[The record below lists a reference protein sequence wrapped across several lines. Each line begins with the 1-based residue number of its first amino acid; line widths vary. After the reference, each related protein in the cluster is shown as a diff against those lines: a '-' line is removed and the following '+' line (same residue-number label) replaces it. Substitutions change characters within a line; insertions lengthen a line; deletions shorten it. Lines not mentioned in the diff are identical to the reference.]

1 MHMRRIASCLAGVV
15 ALSASMARSAPANPE
30 DTAMQKVHERLSV
43 DCFNRCWTLIDK
55 PDRTPE
61 DTENMILLASASL
74 WHWKQRADCGPLQL
88 SIGCWQLAR
97 VHALAGHAAA
107 AEMFGRQSLDL
118 CRSHGLPPFHL
129 GAAHEALARAAAL
142 RKDAA
147 ALRDHL
153 AAGRRALEQVTHA
166 GERAIL
172 KSDLDGIEQ
181 PPPGRAKK

>member
-1 MHMRRIASCLAGVV
+1 
-15 ALSASMARSAPANPE
+15 
-30 DTAMQKVHERLSV
+30 MQKVHERLSV

-74 WHWKQRADCGPLQL
+74 WHWKQRGDCGPLEL
-88 SIGCWQLAR
+88 SIGCWQLSR
-97 VHALAGHAAA
+97 VHALAGHADT
-107 AEMFGRQSLDL
+107 AETFGRRSLDL
-118 CRSHGLPPFHL
+118 CRSHNLPPFHL
-129 GAAHEALARAAAL
+129 GAAHEALARVAAL

-153 AAGRRALEQVTHA
+153 AAARRALEQVTDA
-166 GERAIL
+166 GERTIL

-181 PPPGRAKK
+181 PPPGPEKK